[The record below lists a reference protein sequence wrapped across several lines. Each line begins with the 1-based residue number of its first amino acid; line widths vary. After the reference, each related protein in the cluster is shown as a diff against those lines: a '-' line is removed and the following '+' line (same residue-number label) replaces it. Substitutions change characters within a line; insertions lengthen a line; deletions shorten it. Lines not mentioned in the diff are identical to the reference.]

1 MRALATYP
9 ALAAVR
15 MPRSAVIVAVHAKES
30 GDQAPALVV
39 EYDANDQETVERHFV
54 TLSCAKGAPIPA
66 GAGYVSSWRRHPADG
81 GLAALYERVDADV
94 PADLDPERHADYRL
108 LAREGYKPVQALEP
122 GDPGRMTCWKAPDDQ
137 PPGGMSLDAMQAI
150 ARLQEHGYGPVV
162 E

>member
-39 EYDANDQETVERHFV
+39 EYDVDDQETVERHFV
-54 TLSCAKGAPIPA
+54 ALSCAKGTPIPA

-81 GLAALYERVDADV
+81 GLAALYERFDTDV
-94 PADLDPERHADYRL
+94 PADLDPERHNDYRL
-108 LAREGYKPVQALEP
+108 LVADGFVLR
-122 GDPGRMTCWKAPDDQ
+122 DDKAWTAPTDV
-137 PPGGMSLDAMQAI
+137 PPGQLSHDQIVAI
-150 ARLQEHGYGPVV
+150 ARLQEHGYGDVIDA
-162 E
+162 